1 MLNREQNIKL
11 SQFYEKWSFPR
22 KQKLS
27 QIGKT
32 VLQILEKHLYK
43 SDKWQWSINK
53 RQVKHE
59 SNGNKI
65 YCLKSSMLENKSE
78 LKN

>member
-22 KQKLS
+22 KQNLS
-27 QIGKT
+27 QIGKI

-65 YCLKSSMLENKSE
+65 
-78 LKN
+78 